1 MGPLGNRIRSELR
14 LHGDLAVALVVA
26 SIISVTIVTFVYL
39 TEHGVRGFFFP
50 PDDAPWRRLVMP
62 VVGALVAGFL
72 VWRFFPE
79 ARGSGIPQTKTAL
92 VARDGYID
100 FKTTAGKFLSCS
112 ISLGSGISLGR
123 EGPSVQIGA
132 GIASVVGRA
141 LKMDAAAVKALVPVG
156 TAAALAAAFNTP
168 IAAVLFTLEEVISD
182 LHARVLGTVVIGAA
196 ASWMML
202 HLLLGDEPLFHVP
215 AYHLVHPAEFL
226 LYALLGLLGGLMS
239 HAFVWSVLAIRARFK
254 RLPGSTLWWQPAIGG
269 LAVGLLAFWVP
280 GVLGVGYHFV
290 DAALNGQLPW
300 RMMLFL
306 LLLKGPLTAICYSS
320 GNPGG
325 IFGPSLFL
333 GAMLGGSVGS
343 FAHSMWPEMTA
354 MPGAYALVGMGAAF
368 AGIIRTPMTSVI
380 MIFELTRD
388 YNIIV
393 PLMIS
398 NLVSYWVASRLQ
410 AIPVYEALALQDGV
424 HLPRPAERRAEKHLL
439 VSDAMRP
446 EAKLV
451 SPHQK
456 LFEVTGDRKHGTV
469 LIGEGGVLLGVKSRN
484 EVDEAELEWPPDTQL
499 NKIWPLRPLAP
510 SELSA
515 DLLPHVHP
523 DHPLEFALKRFGA
536 DNLDVLPVLDR
547 MNALQVVG
555 EISLDGLLLVYRL
568 HRRRG
573 PVSST

>member
-1 MGPLGNRIRSELR
+1 MNPWGERIRAELKQ
-14 LHGDLAVALVVA
+14 HGDLAVALVLA
-26 SIISVTIVTFVYL
+26 LIVSLTVVFFVYL
-39 TEHGVRGFFFP
+39 TEHGVHNFFFP

-62 VVGALVAGFL
+62 IVGALVAGFL
-72 VWRFFPE
+72 VWRFFPD
-79 ARGSGIPQTKTAL
+79 ARGSGIPQTKAAL
-92 VARDGYID
+92 VARDGFID
-100 FKTTAGKFLSCS
+100 FKTVAGKFASCS

-132 GIASVVGRA
+132 GIASVIGRA
-141 LKMDAAAVKALVPVG
+141 LKLDAAAVKALIPVG

-196 ASWMML
+196 ASWMLL

-239 HAFVWSVLAIRARFK
+239 HGFVWSTLASRLKFK
-254 RLPGSTLWWQPAIGG
+254 ALPKSTVPWQAAVGG

-290 DAALNGQLPW
+290 DEALNGQLPW

-306 LLLKGPLTAICYSS
+306 LLMKGPLTAICYSS

-343 FAHSMWPEMTA
+343 LAHSIWPEFTA
-354 MPGAYALVGMGAAF
+354 TPGAYALVGMGAAF

-398 NLVSYWVASRLQ
+398 NMVSYWIASRLQ
-410 AIPVYEALALQDGV
+410 EIPIYEALALQDGV
-424 HLPRPAERRAEKHLL
+424 HLPRPTERRAEHPI
-439 VSDAMRP
+439 VVADAMRKSARIVGP
-446 EAKLV
+446 DRR
-451 SPHQK
+451 
-456 LFEVTGDRKHGTV
+456 LFEVTGDSKRGTV
-469 LIGEGGVLLGVKSRN
+469 LIGEGDTLLGVVN
-484 EVDEAELEWPPDTQL
+484 GHDAEEALLQWPPETTL
-499 NKIWPLRPLAP
+499 REIWPLEQLEA
-510 SELSA
+510 SAVSA

-523 DHPLEFALKRFGA
+523 DHPLELALKRLGA
-536 DNLDVLPVLDR
+536 HNLDVLPVLDR
-547 MNALQVVG
+547 KDALRVVG
-555 EISLDGLLLVYRL
+555 EITLDDLLMYYRL
-568 HRRRG
+568 QRG
-573 PVSST
+573 AK